1 MCLLSLVIKGED
13 RIPELLQKC
22 KAGSA
27 VKDVEAAA
35 FPWEAANLEVEYGL
49 VSSGAA
55 ARAAQAAWWGTFL
68 AHHTAAE
75 QLSHSEYH
83 SWKIL
88 SRIIEQICTLYT
100 LNLYRLLNKDEWI
113 SYIVGIILI
122 FIK

>member
-1 MCLLSLVIKGED
+1 MCLLSLVIKGEE

-55 ARAAQAAWWGTFL
+55 ARAAQAVWWGHFPSTSYCSW
-68 AHHTAAE
+68 TAE
-75 QLSHSEYH
+75 PLRIPQLKNFVQNHQTDLHPLHSE
-83 SWKIL
+83 
-88 SRIIEQICTLYT
+88 
-100 LNLYRLLNKDEWI
+100 
-113 SYIVGIILI
+113 
-122 FIK
+122 FIQVTE